1 MRFCTLPVRELPISC
16 VSLPPRKGHKPAS
29 LEEAAAPQGRVR
41 AQTTWTLESKRRLQG
56 CSRRRRQA
64 FNSSNAGARALLYPS
79 RKVIESGGAAPA
91 RTSAAARPRQTESRA
106 RWGDA
111 CVALGFRVQAAR
123 LEPTASFSIFEW
135 WEGPGAGG
143 GLECRILGHDSSA
156 LERLHGRVQSQL
168 HSLASV

>member
-1 MRFCTLPVRELPISC
+1 MRVC
-16 VSLPPRKGHKPAS
+16 VSALCQFASGLSAACRYLQERGRSPQPSTRQLCRRDGCEPRKPGLSKAN
-29 LEEAAAPQGRVR
+29 AGFRDAQDGRLSAQAMR
-41 AQTTWTLESKRRLQG
+41 AQGPFSGT
-56 CSRRRRQA
+56 
-64 FNSSNAGARALLYPS
+64 LLYPS

-135 WEGPGAGG
+135 WEGPGTGG
-143 GLECRILGHDSSA
+143 GLEFI
-156 LERLHGRVQSQL
+156 EFRLWGLRAECVRQL
-168 HSLASV
+168 